1 MEDLDASNETS
12 FQVFFVS
19 LQELS
24 TSFKTKDQFMMRRLV
39 LICVLLFFAACLPK
53 NAMLYAYVKPEQ
65 TAKQD
70 LKLGGVLYTGK
81 QLSSS
86 AVKAVCQDRYGFM
99 WIGTD
104 YGLNRFD
111 GYSFSLYQ
119 HHRNDSHS
127 IGSNEI
133 CDILSDSKGR
143 LWVGTNK
150 NLSRYDL
157 ATNSFDDVP
166 FPKNIQPRV
175 SSIVEAKNG
184 DIYMG
189 TSGYGIFVIRNGSD
203 KIEEATQINRLIKD
217 RILGRLCFDHQGNL
231 WMNGRD
237 NAFYRVVMRNGRVKG
252 VNRWKLPQGD
262 VLQFSI
268 CRNGTILLVFKDA
281 LLTYQ
286 GNRFVE
292 SAYTITPQMLQVGLS
307 CANESSTGQLY
318 IGTERGL
325 YRVHRGAAPEPV
337 NYVHDRFDL
346 RTSPVHALTF
356 DKYGNLWAR
365 CFRIGLLLL
374 NDRPLPFQVWS
385 FTTQNP
391 AYDVALSSAAPTDD
405 GGMWCTT
412 WGNGLFRFNHQG
424 IVTQHIGTV
433 TDATVVYH
441 SSDGHY
447 WVGKSDGLFELN
459 PATGS
464 LSSALELAGYK
475 GTICDDGMGTIF
487 FSVLGQGLVSYNP
500 HTKVSHHY
508 LSTDKSPLGHL
519 CNDWI
524 SATTV
529 DRNQCLWIATTS
541 GVSCLD
547 LRTGSFH
554 PFGWN
559 MLLSGQIIECLC
571 VTIDDDIVIGTES
584 GLYLYDRRSRRVRL
598 FPGSEVLQDKKICGV
613 ESDMWGDLWVST
625 PTGLWQYDHRMHN
638 FISYGTG
645 YGQISGEY
653 LGNVSFRSSDGMMG
667 FGYDGGMTVFY
678 PQTVKR
684 IQNRQGRVWLTGAI
698 IDDQWQ
704 LPQDNQIDM
713 YASNHSLKLTFSLLD
728 YRDADGVIYEYR
740 IKDGPWHANATGEN
754 SINLTGMGSGT
765 YPIEV
770 RASYG
775 GRQISGTCR
784 LTVVV
789 HAPWYAS
796 TWAYLIYLLLLCLLA
811 YYLWHLYWH
820 RKQHQFDEA
829 KMRFLINA
837 MHDVRSPLTMIINP
851 LHSLLSA
858 ETDPS
863 KLNLLQVIDRNTK
876 RICQLMNQI
885 LDKRRLD
892 KEALQ
897 IHCQRTSLIKL
908 ITGTCKL
915 YDYEAQQRGIHF
927 AFEHDY
933 DVVAWVDRMNID
945 KVIGNLLSNAFKY
958 TEDGGEIK
966 IALSSTDSKAVIRV
980 MDNGVGVGDEE
991 TAKHLF
997 DRFNQGMN
1005 KANLKIQGTGIGLD
1019 LCRSVVALHHGT
1031 IEASNRKDVAH
1042 GACFTVKLPLGK
1054 DHLKTEEIIDEKTEK
1069 EKAVVGAPR
1078 PKSNVQVLLVDDDEE
1093 LTHYVAIEMGD
1104 EYRVSVAGNGRE
1116 ALKKLLMMP
1125 DHYDIVV
1132 SDISMPEMDGITLLE
1147 RIKENPH
1154 LRALPVIL
1162 LSSKSAV
1169 DDRVT
1174 GLRHGADA
1182 YLSKPFNMEELR
1194 LTIDNLISTL
1204 RRVKGKATTEPQI
1217 DKMIGQ
1223 EEVKGNNEVLME
1235 RIVNCI
1241 HEHLS
1246 DPDYN
1251 VETLADEIGLSRA
1264 QLHRKMKEMTGIATG
1279 KFIRD
1284 MRMKEAVHLLE
1295 LGTINISQIA
1305 YRVGFNDQNH
1315 FSQVFK
1321 RYYGVSP
1328 KEYRE
1333 GK

>member
-12 FQVFFVS
+12 FQGFFVS

-346 RTSPVHALTF
+346 RQAPVHALYF

-374 NDRPLPFQVWS
+374 NARPLPFQIWS
-385 FTTQNP
+385 FTSQRP
-391 AYDVALSSAAPTDD
+391 AFDVALSSVAPTDD
-405 GGMWCTT
+405 GGMWCTA
-412 WGNGLFRFNHQG
+412 WGNGLIHFNRYG
-424 IVTQHIGTV
+424 IVTQHIGDV
-433 TDATVVYH
+433 PDANVVYH
-441 SSDGHY
+441 ARDGHY
-447 WVGKSDGLFELN
+447 WVARSNGLYELN
-459 PATGS
+459 ALTGS
-464 LSSALELAGYK
+464 LSLVLACNENK
-475 GTICDDGMGTIF
+475 GVMCDDGLGTLF
-487 FSVLGQGLVSYNP
+487 FSVMGKGVMSYDTR
-500 HTKVSHHY
+500 TKMSRLY
-508 LSTDKSPLGHL
+508 RSTDKSPLGHL
-519 CNDWI
+519 CNDWVI
-524 SATTV
+524 AMVV

-554 PFGWN
+554 PLGWN
-559 MLLSGQIIECLC
+559 VLLAGHVMESLC
-571 VTIDDDIVIGTES
+571 VTPDDDIVIGSES
-584 GLYLYDRRSRRVRL
+584 GLYLYDRRSHRVKL
-598 FPGSEVLQDKKICGV
+598 FPGSEMLADQKICSV
-613 ESDMWGDLWVST
+613 QSDMWGDLWVST
-625 PTGLWQYDHRMHN
+625 PAGLWQYDHHTRR

-645 YGQISGEY
+645 YGQITGEY
-653 LGNVSFRSSDGMMG
+653 LGNVSFRSADGMIG
-667 FGYDGGMTVFY
+667 FGFDGGVTVFY
-678 PQTVKR
+678 PQSVKK
-684 IQNRQGRVWLTGAI
+684 IQNRQGRVWLTGAV
-698 IDDQWQ
+698 IDDLWQ
-704 LPQDNQIDM
+704 LPQSGQIDM
-713 YASNHSLKLTFSLLD
+713 YPRNHTLTLTFSLLD
-728 YRDADGVIYEYR
+728 YRDAASVIYEYR
-740 IKDGPWHANATGEN
+740 IKDGPWHANATGDNTLRFN
-754 SINLTGMGSGT
+754 SLGTGT

-770 RASYG
+770 RAVYG
-775 GRQISGTCR
+775 GRSITGVCKIK
-784 LTVVV
+784 VVV

-796 TWAYLIYLLLLCLLA
+796 TWAFLVYLLLLCLLG

-837 MHDVRSPLTMIINP
+837 MHDVRSPLTLIVNP
-851 LHSLLSA
+851 LHDLLSS

-863 KLNLLQVIDRNTK
+863 KLSLLQVIDRNTK

-966 IALSSTDSKAVIRV
+966 IALSSTDSKAVIQV

-1154 LRALPVIL
+1154 LSALPVIL

-1223 EEVKGNNEVLME
+1223 EEVKGNNELLME

>member
-1 MEDLDASNETS
+1 
-12 FQVFFVS
+12 
-19 LQELS
+19 
-24 TSFKTKDQFMMRRLV
+24 MRRFV
-39 LICVLLFFAACLPK
+39 LICLLLFFAGCLPK
-53 NAMLYAYVKPEQ
+53 RTSLCAYGNPEQ
-65 TAKQD
+65 TAKLD
-70 LKLGGVLYTGK
+70 LKLGGVLYTGN

-86 AVKAVCQDRYGFM
+86 AVKAVCQDRYGFV

-119 HHRNDSHS
+119 HHRHDSHS

-133 CDILSDSKGR
+133 CDMLSDSKGR

-150 NLSRYDL
+150 NLSRYDIT
-157 ATNSFDDVP
+157 TNRFDNVP

-175 SSIVEAKNG
+175 PDLVEAKNG
-184 DIYMG
+184 DIYIA
-189 TSGYGIFVIRNGSD
+189 TSGYGVFVIRNGSE
-203 KIEEATQINRLIKD
+203 KIEEATEINRLTNDKM
-217 RILGRLCFDHQGNL
+217 LGQLCFDHQGNL
-231 WMNGRD
+231 WMTGKD
-237 NAFYRVVMRNGRVKG
+237 NVFYRIAMRQGRIMG
-252 VNRWKLPQGD
+252 LNRWKLPQGG
-262 VLQFSI
+262 VQQFMV
-268 CRNGTILLVFKDA
+268 RHDGTLLLVFKNA
-281 LLTYQ
+281 LLVNH
-286 GNRFVE
+286 GNSFVA
-292 SAYTITPQMLQVGLS
+292 SDYNISPQMLQVGLS
-307 CANESSTGQLY
+307 CAKESPSGQLY

-325 YRVHRGAAPEPV
+325 YRVHHGAAPESV
-337 NYVHDRFDL
+337 HFVHDRFDL
-346 RTSPVHALTF
+346 RQAPVHALYF

-374 NDRPLPFQVWS
+374 NARPLPFQIWS
-385 FTTQNP
+385 FTSQRP
-391 AYDVALSSAAPTDD
+391 AFDVALSSVAPTDD
-405 GGMWCTT
+405 GGMWCTA
-412 WGNGLFRFNHQG
+412 WGNGLIHFNRYG
-424 IVTQHIGTV
+424 IVTQHIGDV
-433 TDATVVYH
+433 PDANVVYH
-441 SSDGHY
+441 ARDGHY
-447 WVGKSDGLFELN
+447 WVARANGLYELN
-459 PATGS
+459 PLTGS
-464 LSSALELAGYK
+464 LSLVLACNENK
-475 GTICDDGMGTIF
+475 GVMCDDGLGTLF
-487 FSVLGQGLVSYNP
+487 FSVMGKGVMSYDTR
-500 HTKVSHHY
+500 TKMSRLY
-508 LSTDKSPLGHL
+508 RSTDKSPLGHL
-519 CNDWI
+519 CNDWV
-524 SATTV
+524 SAMVV
-529 DRNQCLWIATTS
+529 DRNQCLWIATTD

-559 MLLSGQIIECLC
+559 VLLAGHVMESLC
-571 VTIDDDIVIGTES
+571 VTPDDDIVIGSES
-584 GLYLYDRRSRRVRL
+584 GLYLYDRHSHRVKR
-598 FPGSEVLQDKKICGV
+598 FPGSSVLQDQKICSV
-613 ESDMWGDLWVST
+613 QSDMWGDLWVST
-625 PTGLWQYDHRMHN
+625 PAGLWQYDHHTHR

-645 YGQISGEY
+645 YGQITGEY
-653 LGNVSFRSSDGMMG
+653 LGNVSFRSADGMIG
-667 FGYDGGMTVFY
+667 FGFDGGVTVFY
-678 PQTVKR
+678 PQAVKR

-698 IDDQWQ
+698 IDDVWQ
-704 LPQDNQIDM
+704 LPQSGQIDM
-713 YASNHSLKLTFSLLD
+713 YPRNHTLTLTFSLLD
-728 YRDADGVIYEYR
+728 YRDAAGVIYEYR
-740 IKDGPWHANATGEN
+740 IKGGEWHANATGDNMIRFN
-754 SINLTGMGSGT
+754 SLGAGS

-770 RASYG
+770 RAVYG
-775 GRQISGTCR
+775 GRPMTGVCEIN
-784 LTVVV
+784 VVV

-796 TWAYLIYLLLLCLLA
+796 TLAYFIYLLLLCLLG

-876 RICQLMNQI
+876 RISQLVNQI
-885 LDKRRLD
+885 LDKRKLD
-892 KEALQ
+892 KEAMQ
-897 IHCQRTSLIKL
+897 IHCQETSLIRL

-915 YDYEAQQRGIHF
+915 YEYEAQQRGIHF
-927 AFEHDY
+927 AFEHDH
-933 DVVAWVDRMNID
+933 DVMAWIDRMNID

-958 TEDGGEIK
+958 TDDGGEIK
-966 IALSSTDSKAVIRV
+966 ITLSSTGSDAVISV
-980 MDNGVGVGDEE
+980 MDNGIGVGDEE
-991 TAKHLF
+991 NAKHLF
-997 DRFNQGMN
+997 ERFNQGTN

-1054 DHLKTEEIIDEKTEK
+1054 DHLKPEEITDETAEK

-1093 LTHYVAIEMGD
+1093 LTHYVAMEIGD

-1125 DHYDIVV
+1125 DRYDIVV

-1154 LRALPVIL
+1154 LNALPVIL

-1223 EEVKGNNEVLME
+1223 EEVKGNNEMLME
-1235 RIVNCI
+1235 RIVNCV

-1246 DPDYN
+1246 DPEYN

-1264 QLHRKMKEMTGIATG
+1264 QLHRKMKEMTGIATC

-1284 MRMKEAVHLLE
+1284 MRMKEAAHLLE

-1333 GK
+1333 ENNAHK

>member
-1 MEDLDASNETS
+1 
-12 FQVFFVS
+12 
-19 LQELS
+19 
-24 TSFKTKDQFMMRRLV
+24 MRRFI
-39 LICVLLFFAACLPK
+39 LICLLLFFAGSLPK
-53 NAMLYAYVKPEQ
+53 CTSLCAYGNPEQ
-65 TAKQD
+65 TAKLD

-86 AVKAVCQDRYGFM
+86 AVKAVCQDRYGFV

-133 CDILSDSKGR
+133 CDMLSDRKGR

-150 NLSRYDL
+150 NLSRYDIT
-157 ATNSFDDVP
+157 TNRFDNVP

-175 SSIVEAKNG
+175 SDLVEAKNG
-184 DIYMG
+184 DIYIA
-189 TSGYGIFVIRNGSD
+189 TSGYGVFVIRNGSE
-203 KIEEATQINRLIKD
+203 KIEEATRINRLTNDKMP
-217 RILGRLCFDHQGNL
+217 GQLCFDHQGNL
-231 WMNGRD
+231 WMTGKD
-237 NAFYRVVMRNGRVKG
+237 NVFYRIAMRQGRIMG
-252 VNRWKLPQGD
+252 LNRWKLPQGG
-262 VLQFSI
+262 VQQFMV
-268 CRNGTILLVFKDA
+268 RHDGTLLLVFKNA
-281 LLTYQ
+281 LLANH
-286 GNRFVE
+286 GNSFVA
-292 SAYTITPQMLQVGLS
+292 SDYNISPQMLQVGLS
-307 CANESSTGQLY
+307 CARESPSGQLY

-325 YRVHRGAAPEPV
+325 YRVHHGAAPESV
-337 NYVHDRFDL
+337 NFVHDRFDL
-346 RTSPVHALTF
+346 RLAPVHALDF

-374 NDRPLPFQVWS
+374 NDHPLPFQIWS
-385 FTTQNP
+385 FTAQNP
-391 AYDVALSSAAPTDD
+391 VYDVALSSVAATDD
-405 GGMWCTT
+405 GGMWCTA
-412 WGNGLFRFNHQG
+412 WGNGLFHFNHYG
-424 IVTQHIGTV
+424 IVTQHVGGIS
-433 TDATVVYH
+433 DANVVCH
-441 SSDGHY
+441 GRDGRY
-447 WVGKSDGLFELN
+447 WVGRTDGLYELN
-459 PATGS
+459 PVMGS
-464 LSSALELAGYK
+464 LSLVLKCAGFK
-475 GTICDDGMGTIF
+475 GVMCDDGLGTIL
-487 FSVLGQGLVSYNP
+487 FSIQGQGVMSYNTR
-500 HTKVSHHY
+500 TKACRLY
-508 LSTDKSPLGHL
+508 RSTDKGSLGHL
-519 CNDWI
+519 CNDWVT
-524 SATTV
+524 AMTV

-554 PFGWN
+554 PFGWDA
-559 MLLSGQIIECLC
+559 LLSGQVTECLC
-571 VTIDDDIVIGTES
+571 VTPDDDIVIGTES
-584 GLYLYDRRSRRVRL
+584 GLYLYDRRSRRVKL
-598 FPGSEVLQDKKICGV
+598 FPGSEMLADQKICSV
-613 ESDMWGDLWVST
+613 QSDMWGDLWVST
-625 PTGLWQYDHRMHN
+625 PAGLWQYDHHTRR

-645 YGQISGEY
+645 YGQITGEY
-653 LGNVSFRSSDGMMG
+653 LGNVSFRSADGMIG
-667 FGYDGGMTVFY
+667 FGFDGGVTVFY
-678 PQTVKR
+678 PQSVKK
-684 IQNRQGRVWLTGAI
+684 IQNRQGRVWLTEAV
-698 IDDQWQ
+698 IDDLCQ
-704 LPQDNQIDM
+704 LPQSGQIDM
-713 YASNHSLKLTFSLLD
+713 YPRNHTLTLTFSLLD
-728 YRDADGVIYEYR
+728 YRDAASVIYEYR
-740 IKDGPWHANATGEN
+740 IKDGPWHANATGDNTIRFN
-754 SINLTGMGSGT
+754 SLGTGT

-770 RASYG
+770 RAVYG
-775 GRQISGTCR
+775 GRSITGVCKIE
-784 LTVVV
+784 VVV
-789 HAPWYAS
+789 HAPWYAG
-796 TWAYLIYLLLLCLLA
+796 TWAFLFYLLLLCLLG

-837 MHDVRSPLTMIINP
+837 MHDVRSPLTLIVNP
-851 LHSLLSA
+851 LHDLLSS

-863 KLNLLQVIDRNTK
+863 KLSLLQVIDRNTK
-876 RICQLMNQI
+876 RICQLVNQI
-885 LDKRRLD
+885 LDKRKLD
-892 KEALQ
+892 KHALQ

-933 DVVAWVDRMNID
+933 DVMAWVDRMNID

-1042 GACFTVKLPLGK
+1042 GACFTVTLPLGK
-1054 DHLKTEEIIDEKTEK
+1054 DHLKPEEIVDDKAQN
-1069 EKAVVGAPR
+1069 EKADTNAPR

-1116 ALKKLLMMP
+1116 ALKELLMMP
-1125 DHYDIVV
+1125 GRYDIVV

-1154 LRALPVIL
+1154 LSALPVIL
-1162 LSSKSAV
+1162 LSSKNAI

-1194 LTIDNLISTL
+1194 LTIDNLINTL

-1217 DKMIGQ
+1217 EKMIGQ

-1264 QLHRKMKEMTGIATG
+1264 QLYRKMKEMTGIATG

-1284 MRMKEAVHLLE
+1284 MRMKEAVHLLDV
-1295 LGTINISQIA
+1295 GTINISQIA

-1333 GK
+1333 REGRALP

>member
-1 MEDLDASNETS
+1 
-12 FQVFFVS
+12 
-19 LQELS
+19 
-24 TSFKTKDQFMMRRLV
+24 MMRRFV
-39 LICVLLFFAACLPK
+39 QICMLLFFAVCLPK
-53 NAMLYAYVKPEQ
+53 TTSLYAFAKSGLPINPEW
-65 TAKQD
+65 
-70 LKLGGVLYTGK
+70 KLGGVLYTGK

-150 NLSRYDL
+150 NLSRYDIS
-157 ATNSFDDVP
+157 TNRFDNVP

-175 SSIVEAKNG
+175 SDLVEAKNG
-184 DIYMG
+184 DILIA
-189 TSGYGIFVIRNGSD
+189 TSGYGVFVIRNGSD
-203 KIEEATQINRLIKD
+203 KIEEETRLNHLINDKM
-217 RILGRLCFDHQGNL
+217 LGRLCFDHQGNL
-231 WMNGRD
+231 WMTGKD
-237 NAFYRVVMRNGRVKG
+237 NVFYRIAMRQGHIIVT
-252 VNRWKLPQGD
+252 NRWKLPQGD
-262 VLQFSI
+262 VLQFVV
-268 CRNGTILLVFKDA
+268 CHDGTVLLVFKNA
-281 LLTYQ
+281 LLANH
-286 GNRFVE
+286 GNSFVDFKYNI
-292 SAYTITPQMLQVGLS
+292 SQQMLQAGLS
-307 CANESSTGQLY
+307 CAKESPSGQLY

-325 YRVHRGAAPEPV
+325 YRVHRGASPEPV

-346 RTSPVHALTF
+346 RTAPVHALDF

-374 NDRPLPFQVWS
+374 NDRPLPFQIWS
-385 FTTQNP
+385 FTAQSP
-391 AYDVALSSAAPTDD
+391 AYDVALSSVAAADD
-405 GGMWCTT
+405 GGMWCTA
-412 WGNGLFRFNHQG
+412 WGNGLFHFNHNG
-424 IVTQHIGTV
+424 IITQHVGDIS
-433 TDATVVYH
+433 DANIVYH
-441 SSDGHY
+441 ARDGHY
-447 WVGKSDGLFELN
+447 WVGRTDGLYELN
-459 PATGS
+459 PTTGS
-464 LSSALELAGYK
+464 LSLALKYAGYK
-475 GTICDDGMGTIF
+475 GVMCDDGLGTLF
-487 FSVLGQGLVSYNP
+487 FSVQGQGVMSYNTR
-500 HTKVSHHY
+500 TKTSRQY
-508 LSTDKSPLGHL
+508 RSTDKSPLGHL
-519 CNDWI
+519 CNDWVG
-524 SATTV
+524 AMVV

-559 MLLSGQIIECLC
+559 SLLADHVIESLC
-571 VTIDDDIVIGTES
+571 VTPDDDIVIGTES
-584 GLYLYDRRSRRVRL
+584 GLCLYDRHSRHVKF
-598 FPGSEVLQDKKICGV
+598 FPGSTMLQDQKICSV
-613 ESDMWGDLWVST
+613 QSDTWGDLWVST
-625 PTGLWQYDHRMHN
+625 PTGLWQYDHLTRR

-645 YGQISGEY
+645 YGQITGEY
-653 LGNVSFRSSDGMMG
+653 LGNVSFRSADGMIG
-667 FGYDGGMTVFY
+667 FGFDGGVTVFY
-678 PQTVKR
+678 PQTVKG
-684 IQNRQGRVWLTGAI
+684 IQNRQGRVWLTGAV
-698 IDDQWQ
+698 IDDLWQ
-704 LPQDNQIDM
+704 LPQEGQIDM
-713 YASNHSLKLTFSLLD
+713 YPRNHTLTLTFSLLD
-728 YRDADGVIYEYR
+728 YRDAAGVIYEYR
-740 IKDGPWHANATGEN
+740 INGGGWHTNATGDNTIRFN
-754 SINLTGMGSGT
+754 SLGTGT
-765 YPIEV
+765 YSIEV
-770 RASYG
+770 RAVYG
-775 GRQISGTCR
+775 GHSITGVYKIV
-784 LTVVV
+784 VVV

-796 TWAYLIYLLLLCLLA
+796 TWALLFYLLLLSLLA

-837 MHDVRSPLTMIINP
+837 MHDVRSPLTLIVNP
-851 LHSLLSA
+851 LHNLLSE

-863 KLNLLQVIDRNTK
+863 KLSLLQVIDRNTK
-876 RICQLMNQI
+876 RISQLVNQI
-885 LDKRRLD
+885 LDKRKLD
-892 KEALQ
+892 KHALQ

-927 AFEHDY
+927 VFDHDY
-933 DVVAWVDRMNID
+933 DVMAWVDRMSID

-958 TEDGGEIK
+958 TDDGGEIK
-966 IALSSTDSKAVIRV
+966 ITLSSTDSKAIIRV

-997 DRFNQGMN
+997 DCFNQGVN

-1031 IEASNRKDVAH
+1031 IEASNRTDVAH
-1042 GACFTVKLPLGK
+1042 GACFTVTLPLGK
-1054 DHLKTEEIIDEKTEK
+1054 EHLKPEEIIDEKVQS
-1069 EKAVVGAPR
+1069 EKALTGTPR
-1078 PKSNVQVLLVDDDEE
+1078 PKSNVQVMLVDDDEE
-1093 LTHYVAIEMGD
+1093 LTHYVAMQLGD

-1116 ALKKLLMMP
+1116 ALKELLMMP
-1125 DHYDIVV
+1125 ARYDIVV

-1154 LRALPVIL
+1154 LSALPVIL
-1162 LSSKSAV
+1162 LSSKNAI

-1194 LTIDNLISTL
+1194 LTIDNLINTL

-1246 DPDYN
+1246 DPEYN
-1251 VETLADEIGLSRA
+1251 VETLAADIGLSRA

-1284 MRMKEAVHLLE
+1284 MRMKEAVHLLD

-1333 GK
+1333 GKEALP

>member
-1 MEDLDASNETS
+1 MQALLTS
-12 FQVFFVS
+12 Y
-19 LQELS
+19 
-24 TSFKTKDQFMMRRLV
+24 KTKAQSKMRRFV
-39 LICVLLFFAACLPK
+39 LICLLLFFAGCLPK
-53 NAMLYAYVKPEQ
+53 RTSLCAYGNPEQ
-65 TAKQD
+65 TAKLD

-86 AVKAVCQDRYGFM
+86 AVKAVCQDRYGFV

-119 HHRNDSHS
+119 HHCNDSHS

-133 CDILSDSKGR
+133 CDMLSDSKGR

-150 NLSRYDL
+150 NLSRYDIT
-157 ATNSFDDVP
+157 TNRFDNVP

-175 SSIVEAKNG
+175 SDLVEAKNG
-184 DIYMG
+184 DIYIT
-189 TSGYGIFVIRNGSD
+189 TSGYGLFMIPKGSD
-203 KIEEATQINRLIKD
+203 RIVEATTINRLLRDHIT
-217 RILGRLCFDHQGNL
+217 GRLCVDRQGNL
-231 WMNGRD
+231 WLTGRD
-237 NAFYRVVMRNGRVKG
+237 NAFYRIMMRKGRAVG
-252 VNRWKLPQGD
+252 VNRWILSQGD
-262 VLQFSI
+262 VLQFLI
-268 CRNGTILLVFKDA
+268 DRQGRVLLVMKNA
-281 LLTYQ
+281 LLTYDSHR
-286 GNRFVE
+286 GRFVD
-292 SAYTITPQMLQVGLS
+292 AGYRITQQMLSAGLS
-307 CANESSTGQLY
+307 CARESPSGFLY
-318 IGTERGL
+318 VGTERGL
-325 YRVHRGAAPEPV
+325 YRVRRDALPEQV
-337 NYVHDRFDL
+337 NFDSDRFDL
-346 RTSPVHALTF
+346 SNAPVHALNF
-356 DKYGNLWAR
+356 DRNGNLWVR
-365 CFRIGLLLL
+365 CFRIGMLLL
-374 NDRPLPFQVWS
+374 NDRPLPFHTWTFLGQH
-385 FTTQNP
+385 P
-391 AYDVALSSAAPTDD
+391 AYDVALSSVTSADD
-405 GGMWCTT
+405 GGMWCTA
-412 WGNGLFRFNHQG
+412 WGNGLFHFNRYG
-424 IVTQHIGTV
+424 IVTQHIGDV
-433 TDATVVYH
+433 PDANVVYH
-441 SSDGHY
+441 ARDGHY
-447 WVGKSDGLFELN
+447 WVARSNGLYELN
-459 PATGS
+459 ALTGS
-464 LSSALELAGYK
+464 LSLVLACDENK
-475 GTICDDGMGTIF
+475 GVMCDDGLGTLF
-487 FSVLGQGLVSYNP
+487 FSVMGKGVMSYDTR
-500 HTKVSHHY
+500 TKMSRLY
-508 LSTDKSPLGHL
+508 RSTDKSPLGHL
-519 CNDWI
+519 CNDWVI
-524 SATTV
+524 AMVV

-554 PFGWN
+554 PFGWDA
-559 MLLSGQIIECLC
+559 LLSGQVTECLC
-571 VTIDDDIVIGTES
+571 VTPDDDIVIGTES
-584 GLYLYDRRSRRVRL
+584 GLYLYDRRSRRVKL
-598 FPGSEVLQDKKICGV
+598 FPGSEMLADQKICSV
-613 ESDMWGDLWVST
+613 QSDMWGDLWVST
-625 PTGLWQYDHRMHN
+625 PAGLWQYDHHTRR

-645 YGQISGEY
+645 YGQITGEY
-653 LGNVSFRSSDGMMG
+653 LGNVSFRSADGMIG
-667 FGYDGGMTVFY
+667 FGFDGGVTVFY
-678 PQTVKR
+678 PQSVKK
-684 IQNRQGRVWLTGAI
+684 IQNRQGRVWLTGAV
-698 IDDQWQ
+698 IDDLWQ
-704 LPQDNQIDM
+704 LPQGGQIDM
-713 YASNHSLKLTFSLLD
+713 YPRNHTLTLTFSLLD
-728 YRDADGVIYEYR
+728 YRDATGVIYEYR
-740 IKDGPWHANATGEN
+740 IKGGAWHSNATGDNTLRFN
-754 SINLTGMGSGT
+754 SLGTGT

-770 RASYG
+770 RAVYG
-775 GRQISGTCR
+775 GRSITGVCKIK
-784 LTVVV
+784 VVV

-796 TWAYLIYLLLLCLLA
+796 TWAFLVYLLLLCLLG

-837 MHDVRSPLTMIINP
+837 MHDVRSPLTLIVNP
-851 LHSLLSA
+851 LHDLLSS

-863 KLNLLQVIDRNTK
+863 KLSLLQVIDRNTK
-876 RICQLMNQI
+876 RICQLVNQI
-885 LDKRRLD
+885 LDKRKLD
-892 KEALQ
+892 MHALQ

-966 IALSSTDSKAVIRV
+966 IALSSTESKAVIRV

-1154 LRALPVIL
+1154 LSALPVIL

-1194 LTIDNLISTL
+1194 LTIDNLVNTL
-1204 RRVKGKATTEPQI
+1204 RRVRGKAVTEPHI
-1217 DKMIGQ
+1217 EKMIGQ

>member
-1 MEDLDASNETS
+1 
-12 FQVFFVS
+12 
-19 LQELS
+19 
-24 TSFKTKDQFMMRRLV
+24 MRRFV
-39 LICVLLFFAACLPK
+39 LICLLLFFAGSLPK
-53 NAMLYAYVKPEQ
+53 RMSLCAYGNPEQ
-65 TAKQD
+65 TAKLD

-86 AVKAVCQDRYGFM
+86 AVKAVCQDRYGFV

-133 CDILSDSKGR
+133 CDMLSDRKGR

-150 NLSRYDL
+150 NLSRYDIT
-157 ATNSFDDVP
+157 TNRFDNVP

-175 SSIVEAKNG
+175 SDLVEAKNG
-184 DIYMG
+184 DIYIA
-189 TSGYGIFVIRNGSD
+189 TSGYGVFVIRNGSE
-203 KIEEATQINRLIKD
+203 KIEEATRINRLTNDKM
-217 RILGRLCFDHQGNL
+217 LGQLCFDHQGNL
-231 WMNGRD
+231 WMTGKD
-237 NAFYRVVMRNGRVKG
+237 NVFYRIAMRQGRIMG
-252 VNRWKLPQGD
+252 LNRWKLPQGG
-262 VLQFSI
+262 VQQFMV
-268 CRNGTILLVFKDA
+268 RHDGTLLLVFKNA
-281 LLTYQ
+281 LLANH
-286 GNRFVE
+286 GNSFVA
-292 SAYTITPQMLQVGLS
+292 SDYNISPQMLQVGLS
-307 CANESSTGQLY
+307 CARESPSGQLY

-325 YRVHRGAAPEPV
+325 YRVHHGAAPESV
-337 NYVHDRFDL
+337 NFVHDRFDL
-346 RTSPVHALTF
+346 RQAPVHALYF

-374 NDRPLPFQVWS
+374 NARPLPFQIWS
-385 FTTQNP
+385 FTSQRP
-391 AYDVALSSAAPTDD
+391 AFDVALSSVAPTDD
-405 GGMWCTT
+405 GGMWCTA
-412 WGNGLFRFNHQG
+412 WGNGLIHFNRYG
-424 IVTQHIGTV
+424 IVTQHIGDV
-433 TDATVVYH
+433 PDANVVYH
-441 SSDGHY
+441 ARDGHY
-447 WVGKSDGLFELN
+447 WVARSNGLYELN
-459 PATGS
+459 ALTGS
-464 LSSALELAGYK
+464 LSLVLACNENK
-475 GTICDDGMGTIF
+475 GVMCDDGLGTLF
-487 FSVLGQGLVSYNP
+487 FSVMGKGVMSYD
-500 HTKVSHHY
+500 TRIKMSRLY
-508 LSTDKSPLGHL
+508 RSTDKSPLGHL
-519 CNDWI
+519 CNDWVI
-524 SATTV
+524 AMVV

-554 PFGWN
+554 PLGWN
-559 MLLSGQIIECLC
+559 VLLAGHVMESLC
-571 VTIDDDIVIGTES
+571 VTPDDDIVIGSES
-584 GLYLYDRRSRRVRL
+584 GLYLYDRRSHRVKL
-598 FPGSEVLQDKKICGV
+598 FPGSSVLQDQKICSV
-613 ESDMWGDLWVST
+613 QSDMWGDLWVST
-625 PTGLWQYDHRMHN
+625 PAGLWQYDHHTRR

-645 YGQISGEY
+645 YGQITGEY
-653 LGNVSFRSSDGMMG
+653 LGNVSFRSADGMIG
-667 FGYDGGMTVFY
+667 FGFDGGVTVFY
-678 PQTVKR
+678 PQSVKK
-684 IQNRQGRVWLTGAI
+684 IQNRQGRVWLTGAV
-698 IDDQWQ
+698 IDDLWQ
-704 LPQDNQIDM
+704 LPQCGQIDM
-713 YASNHSLKLTFSLLD
+713 YPRNHTLTLTFSLLD
-728 YRDADGVIYEYR
+728 YRDAASVIYEYR
-740 IKDGPWHANATGEN
+740 IKDGPWHANATGDNTIRFN
-754 SINLTGMGSGT
+754 SLGTGT

-770 RASYG
+770 RAVYG
-775 GRQISGTCR
+775 GHPITGVCKIK
-784 LTVVV
+784 VMV

-796 TWAYLIYLLLLCLLA
+796 TWAFLVYLLLLCLLG

-837 MHDVRSPLTMIINP
+837 MHDVRSPLTLIVNP
-851 LHSLLSA
+851 LHDLLSS

-863 KLNLLQVIDRNTK
+863 KLSLLQVIDRNTK
-876 RICQLMNQI
+876 RICQLVNQI
-885 LDKRRLD
+885 LDKRKLD
-892 KEALQ
+892 KHALQ

-933 DVVAWVDRMNID
+933 DVMAWVDRMNID

-966 IALSSTDSKAVIRV
+966 IALSSTDSKAVIQV

-1154 LRALPVIL
+1154 LSALPVIL

-1223 EEVKGNNEVLME
+1223 EEVKGNNELLME